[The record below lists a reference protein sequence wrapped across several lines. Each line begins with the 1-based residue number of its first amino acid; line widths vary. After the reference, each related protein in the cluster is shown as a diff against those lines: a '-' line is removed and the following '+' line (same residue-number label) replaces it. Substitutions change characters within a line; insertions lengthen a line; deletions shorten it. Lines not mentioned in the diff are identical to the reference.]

1 MKSWPGTKT
10 SANHMVL
17 NIYRMV
23 KSTRNWLNESPNL
36 FVYREDLPEDICF
49 YRDGKAWMYVTTHER
64 DMAIINPTDEDMA
77 FFETI
82 EATALSADGRST

>member
-1 MKSWPGTKT
+1 M
-10 SANHMVL
+10 
-17 NIYRMV
+17 
-23 KSTRNWLNESPNL
+23 
-36 FVYREDLPEDICF
+36 PEDICF
-49 YRDGKAWMYVTTHER
+49 YRDGKAWMYFTTHER